1 MFESEEAL
9 PWREPIGARRDDQR
23 YAVHV
28 AQVLGARLGGD
39 EVEVLVEAWSVGLS
53 VEGLDLEELRRLLD
67 GDVGAEAA
75 LFAGGAD
82 VSLVGADAQRE
93 VLGGLGGQT
102 ADEVVMSLAPMEDG
116 VA

>member
-67 GDVGAEAA
+67 GDVGAERPSLPLGPMWA
-75 LFAGGAD
+75 LLART
-82 VSLVGADAQRE
+82 LRE
-93 VLGGLGGQT
+93 RFL
-102 ADEVVMSLAPMEDG
+102 EVW
-116 VA
+116 VARRRTRLS